1 MNFLISLV
9 TAILLVAVG
18 RNFIKKH
25 ANICYIISAI
35 ISLGLVIG
43 SFTGALYSLPS
54 WFSLTVLPLLMKSSF
69 ATALFVIVMYTG
81 AFKNGGKLIKYLMPI
96 RAELSIIASILTLA
110 HNITFG
116 RYHFVMLFTSPENMS
131 LNMRFAAII
140 SIIMILIMLPLFVTS
155 FSKVRKS
162 MNPRK
167 WRKLQ
172 KLAYLFYGLTYLHVM
187 LIMMPVA
194 KSGNTTYI
202 INVLVYSIVYLT
214 YGAMRLSKYF
224 SKKNFSKYII
234 ASPIVA
240 SVLSLAV
247 VSGVVFYNPTTIIE
261 DNETVVESASD
272 EVDEIEDDTEDN
284 NEDKEN
290 TSQADTSNSS
300 NSSTSNS
307 SNSSST
313 NKPSTNS
320 STQNTTSST
329 GNSSSSSTSK
339 PVNNSS
345 SSNPSS
351 SNTDN
356 NSGGS
361 SNTGSSSNSEN
372 SSINNNL
379 DSSTSNS
386 TSNEENASNDAVS
399 GATQHTTE

>member
-1 MNFLISLV
+1 MNFLISLI

-35 ISLGLVIG
+35 ISIGLVIG
-43 SFTGALYSLPS
+43 SFTGALSSLPS

-167 WRKLQ
+167 WRNLQ

-224 SKKNFSKYII
+224 NKKNFSKYIV

-272 EVDEIEDDTEDN
+272 EVDDEEEEIEDEDT
-284 NEDKEN
+284 NEEEEN
-290 TSQADTSNSS
+290 TSQVDTSNSS
-300 NSSTSNS
+300 NSSTSSNS
-307 SNSSST
+307 SNSSLT

-320 STQNTTSST
+320 SSQNTTSST
-329 GNSSSSSTSK
+329 SNSSNSSTSK

-345 SSNPSS
+345 SSSS
-351 SNTDN
+351 SSSDTD
-356 NSGGS
+356 S
-361 SNTGSSSNSEN
+361 TSNSEN

-379 DSSTSNS
+379 DSSASDS
-386 TSNEENASNDAVS
+386 TSNEGNASNDAVS